1 MRGGY
6 SRYERRLGA
15 AASTWPSSGLNQRH
29 VLLAVLAAIL
39 SLVMHWAGLLMLSRM
54 DLLFHVLPPNL
65 PETSSQR
72 EFVHLGTVTR
82 PVPPAGIAAPGLR
95 PWDPE
100 EGPDELLGDVEIARP
115 PPDERVVEPPP
126 LPDEWL
132 SGNDGSVEEPSAVP
146 TRDPWDSS
154 EEILVIEKKVASDSL
169 STFDRKRIPRVERVT
184 GAVGTSV
191 PLDANAAD
199 NAALAIAGRTVGARP
214 AASDVTRMAVE
225 DAVAVARGVVLGDAI
240 AEAGSDM
247 FAEEGEE
254 ITPLLPIED
263 MLSVRVQTFKSP
275 WDWKHGYFRLEIER
289 TGPEALPVLPKDVV
303 LIQDC
308 SASMT
313 EQRLHFCREGL
324 TKAVDE
330 IGKEDR
336 FNILLFRDTAQSCF
350 EGWTPRSPDTLRQ
363 ARLFIESMKS
373 GGETDIFASMKSIF
387 GGERVPGRPVTA
399 ILVSDGMP
407 TAGLTDSSAIIGDF
421 SRLNRGEISVFA
433 LGTVQTANA
442 YLLDL
447 LTYCNRGGSLVVTRG
462 RWDIPEALHGIVRE
476 TSRPVL
482 SNVRFRFADAKTVEV
497 YPILT
502 SNLYLDR
509 KLVLHGRYPL
519 GTERIAFQA
528 VGRGLD
534 RACDL
539 VFSVLLDESTESQD
553 KNIRIDWARQ
563 KIYHMI
569 GVHARRPTADLLKEI
584 KSTARTY
591 GLKIPYEGTIVGP
604 S

>member
-1 MRGGY
+1 
-6 SRYERRLGA
+6 
-15 AASTWPSSGLNQRH
+15 
-29 VLLAVLAAIL
+29 VVVAVLAAIL
-39 SLVMHWAGLLMLSRM
+39 SLVMHWAGVLFLSRM
-54 DLLFHVLPPNL
+54 DLLFRVLPRSL
-65 PETSSQR
+65 PDTSSQR

-82 PVPPAGIAAPGLR
+82 PVPPAGVAAPGLR

-100 EGPDELLGDVEIARP
+100 DGPDELFGDVEIARP
-115 PPDERVVEPPP
+115 PPDERLVEPPT

-132 SGNDGSVEEPSAVP
+132 SGNDGTLEEPSAVP
-146 TRDPWDSS
+146 ARDPWDSS
-154 EEILVIEKKVASDSL
+154 EEILVIEKTVASDSL
-169 STFDRKRIPRVERVT
+169 STFDRKRVPRVERVSRTT
-184 GAVGTSV
+184 GTAV
-191 PLDANAAD
+191 PLDADAAD

-214 AASDVTRMAVE
+214 TAADVTRTAVE
-225 DAVAVARGVVLGDAI
+225 NAAVVARGVVLGDAI

-247 FAEEGEE
+247 FAEDGEA
-254 ITPLLPIED
+254 ITPLQPIDD
-263 MLSVRVQTFKSP
+263 MLSVKVRTFKSP

-289 TGPEALPVLPKDVV
+289 TGPQALPVLAKDVV

-336 FNILLFRDTAQSCF
+336 FNVLLFRDTLQSCF
-350 EGWTPRSPDTLRQ
+350 DGWTPRSPDTLRK
-363 ARLFIESMKS
+363 ARLFIDSMTA

-433 LGTVQTANA
+433 LGTVQTSNA

-462 RWDIPEALHGIVRE
+462 RWDIPKALQGIVHE

-482 SNVRFRFADAKTVEV
+482 SNVRFRFADAKTTSV

-528 VGRGLD
+528 VGRGRD
-534 RACDL
+534 RACDM
-539 VFSVLLDESTESQD
+539 VFSLLLDESTESRD
-553 KNIRIDWARQ
+553 KNIRDDWARQ
-563 KIYHMI
+563 KIYHLI
-569 GVHARRPTADLLKEI
+569 GVHARNPTEKLLKEI

-591 GLKIPYEGTIVGP
+591 GLRIPYEGTIAGP

>member
-1 MRGGY
+1 MRASL

-15 AASTWPSSGLNQRH
+15 GSSMWPSLLLNREH
-29 VLLAVLAAIL
+29 VLVAVLAAIL
-39 SLVMHWAGLLMLSRM
+39 SLVMHWAGLMLISDM
-54 DLLFHVLPPNL
+54 DLLFNVMPRHLRDAP
-65 PETSSQR
+65 SQR
-72 EFVHLGTVTR
+72 QFVHLGTVTR
-82 PVPPAGIAAPGLR
+82 AVPPSGIAAPGLR

-100 EGPDELLGDVEIARP
+100 KGPDDLMGDVEIARP
-115 PPDERVVEPPP
+115 PPDERAIEPPP

-132 SGNDGSVEEPSAVP
+132 SGEEGSVAEPSPVP
-146 TRDPWDSS
+146 ERDPWDSN
-154 EEILVIEKKVASDSL
+154 EDMLVIEKKVASDSL
-169 STFDRKRIPRVERVT
+169 SVFDRRRVPRLERVSP
-184 GAVGTSV
+184 ALAIAV
-191 PLDANAAD
+191 PLDADAAD
-199 NAALAIAGRTVGARP
+199 NAALAVAGRTAGARP
-214 AASDVTRMAVE
+214 APANVTRTAVE
-225 DAVAVARGVVLGDAI
+225 DTVTVARGVLLGDAI

-247 FAEEGEE
+247 FSEEGEE
-254 ITPLLPIED
+254 ITPLQPIED
-263 MLSVRVQTFKSP
+263 MLSVNVQTFKSP

-289 TGPEALPVLPKDVV
+289 TGAGALPVLPKDVV

-336 FNILLFRDTAQSCF
+336 FNVLRFQGDLEPCF
-350 EGWTPRSPDTLRQ
+350 EGWTQRTPDTLRR
-363 ARLFIESMKS
+363 ARLFIKSMTA
-373 GGETDIFASMKSIF
+373 GGETDIFSSMKSIF

-421 SRLNRGEISVFA
+421 SRLNRGEVSVFA

-447 LTYCNRGGSLVVTRG
+447 LTYCNRGGAFVVSRG
-462 RWDIPEALHGIVRE
+462 RWDIPDALYRIVHE

-482 SNVRFRFADAKTVEV
+482 ANVRFRFAEARAVDV
-497 YPILT
+497 YPVLT

-519 GTERIAFQA
+519 GTPKIAFQA
-528 VGRGLD
+528 VGRGRE
-534 RACDL
+534 RACDM
-539 VFSVLLDESTESQD
+539 VFSVLLDESTVSKD

-563 KIYHMI
+563 KIYHLI
-569 GVHARRPTADLLKEI
+569 GVHARHPTPELLEEI
-584 KSTARTY
+584 KRTARSY
-591 GLKIPYEGTIVGP
+591 GLRIPYEGTIAGP